1 MLADLLREAIGDR
14 SHAVLARAIGVDR
27 SAISHWLGGGRPTP
41 ANLAMLLDEC
51 VPEPGS
57 PLRRDIW
64 AAFGVPVGDLHGGS
78 VPDTAHGPVGAAG
91 PSQVITG
98 DNACDDPTE
107 ETQDPPDHV
116 LPAMRAAGWTPRVI
130 R

>member
-41 ANLAMLLDEC
+41 SNLSALLDEC
-51 VPEPGS
+51 VPETGS

-78 VPDTAHGPVGAAG
+78 VP
-91 PSQVITG
+91 
-98 DNACDDPTE
+98 ACDDPTE
-107 ETQDPPDHV
+107 ETQDPPEHV
-116 LPAMRAAGWTPRVI
+116 LPAMRAAGWTPRVV